1 MAYSTNWQIVSP
13 QLVGWQPINQ
23 TSTTKQHDLGTRVE
37 AIDRGSNGNGQGTF
51 VYAKGL
57 DDTVAGSWVLF
68 NEDDWSTSLL
78 VANDIGNVGIAM
90 SACVSGSYGWY
101 QVRGKAV
108 GAALTGYADN
118 ANVIATSTAGSVDD
132 ALVAGDRVHRAK
144 GASAV
149 GGPATGMAEFEINFP
164 EVDDALASGAG
175 A

>member
-13 QLVGWQPINQ
+13 QLVGWQAINA
-23 TSTTKQHDLGTRVE
+23 TSTTKNHELGTRVE
-37 AIDRGSNGNGQGTF
+37 AIDRGSNGNGTGTF
-51 VYAKGL
+51 VYAKG
-57 DDTVAGSWVLF
+57 VANTAVGSWVTFL
-68 NEDDWSTSLL
+68 EDDWSTALL
-78 VANDIGNVGIAM
+78 VANAIGNVGIAM
-90 SACVSGSYGWY
+90 SANVANQYGWY

-108 GAALTGYADN
+108 GAALADFADD

-132 ALVAGDRVHRAK
+132 APVAGDRVHRAK

-149 GGPATGMAEFEINFP
+149 GGPATGLAEFEINFP